1 MSVDGSHISVTKKTP
16 IEKTAAA
23 ETSLLARVDA
33 LSTSAEF
40 NSALDFAVKPDWA
53 DAFSE
58 PTHPHKCGLSRGVEV
73 VGLGQSF
80 KARMCGPLWEQLGE
94 LRVTGLGDFFK
105 YCV

>member
-1 MSVDGSHISVTKKTP
+1 M
-16 IEKTAAA
+16 A

-33 LSTSAEF
+33 LTTSAEF
-40 NSALDFAVKPDWA
+40 NSALDLSVKPDWA

-94 LRVTGLGDFFK
+94 LRVTCLGDFFK
-105 YCV
+105 YCI